1 MTIDQEDE
9 EAQHEGFNAG
19 VGGWE
24 QCVMPM
30 FAAMSRRRLQGRASL
45 YPARPFTSSAR

>member
-1 MTIDQEDE
+1 MTIDQED

-30 FAAMSRRRLQGRASL
+30 FASAMSRRRLQGRDPL
-45 YPARPFTSSAR
+45 YPPLSL